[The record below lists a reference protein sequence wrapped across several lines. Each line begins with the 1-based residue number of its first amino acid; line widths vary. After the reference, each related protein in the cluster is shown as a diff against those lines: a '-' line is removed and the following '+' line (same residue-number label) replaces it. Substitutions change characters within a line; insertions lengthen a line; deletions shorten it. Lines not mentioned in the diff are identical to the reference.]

1 MGARGSVQA
10 RRPPRALASGPGCAT
25 CPSALEKGSEA
36 GAPKARRSRSRC
48 QCRVAGTA
56 RPTSSAPR
64 GHAQPAPATRLQAHS
79 SLGSGPGAGWGTNP
93 KLESQTDP
101 GPRREEG
108 HGGGRRIGKSWGDTP
123 GKSRELRVRVEQPR
137 TCKPCT
143 PRVSVMQPLSA
154 SRACTG
160 ATGSRSLVGR
170 GRPGRQVLW
179 SLAIPTY

>member
-36 GAPKARRSRSRC
+36 GAPKARRSRSRH

-79 SLGSGPGAGWGTNP
+79 GLGSGPGADRGTNP
-93 KLESQTDP
+93 KLESQTEP

-108 HGGGRRIGKSWGDTP
+108 HRGRRIGKSWEDTP

-137 TCKPCT
+137 TRKPCA
-143 PRVSVMQPLSA
+143 PRVSVMQPLRA

-170 GRPGRQVLW
+170 GRPGRQGLR
-179 SLAIPTY
+179 SPATPTY